1 MSRMTLRE
9 LRERRG
15 KAAGKVR
22 SLIRRLAVAAH
33 DASEWILA
41 GYEDAD
47 GNAEEER
54 AEPFGVAGVYSR
66 LATQAIVAQVG
77 GAGGHAVIIAT
88 SNRDLLALL
97 GAIADGEVG
106 MCNNQV
112 ALRLR
117 PDGTIEAAS
126 HGGAGVALATKAD
139 VDALAAA
146 YADHEHPVGG
156 ITAGSAAVTSGPP
169 ADPPPA
175 AAGTTVLRG
184 E

>member
-15 KAAGKVR
+15 KVRGKMHA
-22 SLIRRLAVAAH
+22 LIRRMAVVAH
-33 DASEWILA
+33 DAAEWILES

-47 GNAEEER
+47 GNPETEV

-77 GAGGHAVIIAT
+77 AADGHAVIIAT

-97 GAIADGEVG
+97 AGGIAAGEAG
-106 MCNNQV
+106 MCNEQV

-126 HGGAGVALATKAD
+126 HGGAGVALATLAD
-139 VDALAAA
+139 VVALRN
-146 YADHEHPVGG
+146 YIQTQLTLPVDGD
-156 ITAGSAAVTSGPP
+156 TAGPIAAPVAP
-169 ADPPPA
+169 APS
-175 AAGTTVLRG
+175 GTTVLRG